1 MKGIVSSSAKLRLL
15 LLLALAVPYHAGA
28 QDQRNRGMKLNKSVG
43 ATSAEAAKGP
53 VQLWALI
60 IGISNYKYGDQEIEG
75 LKIANLAYA
84 TTDAKSVYD
93 FLQSNAGG
101 GFRDVSNGGH
111 MILLTD
117 EEATKANIEQQL
129 NSLKEAKPDDYF
141 IIYVAGH
148 GHIATRRVRDSA
160 TGEEKEVPASYFVV
174 YDTDPR
180 DFKGTGVDMEW
191 FRQTVEKN
199 IPARRGLML
208 LDTCHSGGIVQPARD
223 PLGEASNRP
232 FLEALRTIRGLGI
245 ISAAGALELS
255 FEKPDIDHGVFTY
268 CLLEAMRG
276 AADENKD
283 RIVIFNEALQF
294 LQEEVPRLTQGRQH
308 PYCYATW
315 GSYDIPLSIVSYSDN
330 EPTPANKYATLVIRN
345 PAVDG
350 VEVAIDDEPQQSA
363 PIAIEVSTQ
372 VQAGAHRISYSQKG
386 TSKGALQVKLE
397 PGETKEVE
405 IKLCFSEI
413 GEEGKPASLPVSIY
427 LSDKE
432 PSSQAKTLFQDG
444 VDKFNRQN
452 FKEAHD
458 LFNRAIKANGGA
470 YANALVYRGRT
481 EQSLGRD
488 KEAVASFKE
497 VLRLKPTDFETKTLL
512 AEASFTSGGDVQ
524 EVYNTLREITTTYP
538 DYAFAHVVLGDVL
551 LWRGETFRAER
562 ELKRAVALNPKSP
575 PAHLILAN
583 ALMYQ
588 PISDKQ
594 KEAVIEAE
602 TALQQFEELSRK
614 RVTFKGLSISHLI
627 FGGGRYADAPAM
639 AEAHYILAKA
649 LTRAVDND
657 PAFAGRKAYLDRA
670 RVSIK
675 EAARLAQS
683 VHDNARLAQ
692 VLVTSA
698 ENYLLTGDVSNAIK
712 DGEQAL
718 GLSNSLP
725 LAELKALVHHVLFR
739 AYRSNQKCAKAAEH
753 LQAYIDIYQSHMAS
767 AQRDQYK
774 AQLEVLK
781 NCADA
786 HRQDL

>member
-1 MKGIVSSSAKLRLL
+1 MKRIASASAIVRLL
-15 LLLALAVPYHAGA
+15 LLLAFAMPFNAGA
-28 QDQRNRGMKLNKSVG
+28 QDQGNRSLKLNKAVG

-60 IGISNYKYGDQEIEG
+60 IGISNYKYGDQEIDG
-75 LKIANLAYA
+75 LTIANLAYA

-101 GFRDVSNGGH
+101 GFRDVSNSGH

-117 EEATKANIEQQL
+117 EAATKANIEQQL
-129 NSLKEAKPDDYF
+129 NYLKEARPDDYF
-141 IIYVAGH
+141 VIYIAGH
-148 GHIATRRVRDSA
+148 GHIDTHRVRDST
-160 TGEEKEVPASYFVV
+160 TGKEKEVTAPYFVV

-208 LDTCHSGGIVQPARD
+208 LDTCHSGGIVQPATRETG
-223 PLGEASNRP
+223 GERSNDP
-232 FLEALRTIRGLGI
+232 FLKALGTIEGLGI
-245 ISAAGALELS
+245 ISASGAQELS
-255 FEKPDIDHGVFTY
+255 LEKPDIDHGVFTY

-276 AADENKD
+276 AADEDKNG
-283 RIVIFNEALQF
+283 IVIFNEAWQF

-308 PYCYATW
+308 PFCYASW
-315 GSYDIPLSIVSYSDN
+315 GSYDIPLSIVSYSGN
-330 EPTPANKYATLVIRN
+330 GPTRANRYATLVIRN

-350 VEVAIDDEPQQSA
+350 VEVAIDDEPRQSA
-363 PIAIEVSTQ
+363 PLAIEVSTQ

-386 TSKGALQVKLE
+386 TSKGALQITLE

-405 IKLCFSEI
+405 IKLCFSEAAD
-413 GEEGKPASLPVSIY
+413 EDRLASLPVSIY

-432 PSSQAKTLFQDG
+432 PSPEAKSLFHDG
-444 VDKFNRQN
+444 VDSFNRQKFN
-452 FKEAHD
+452 EAYD
-458 LFNRAIKANGGA
+458 RFSRAIKANDGA
-470 YANALVYRGRT
+470 YSRALVYRGRT
-481 EQSLGRD
+481 EQSLGRNAQAVTSFQ
-488 KEAVASFKE
+488 EA
-497 VLRLKPTDFETKTLL
+497 LRLKPTDFETKTLL
-512 AEASFTSGGDVQ
+512 AEARFNSGGDVQ
-524 EVYNTLREITTTYP
+524 NVYNTLREITTTYP

-562 ELKRAVALNPKSP
+562 ELKRAVALNPNSP

-594 KEAVIEAE
+594 KEAVTEAE
-602 TALQQFEELSRK
+602 TALRQFEELSRK

-627 FGGGRYADAPAM
+627 FGGGRYADAPAI

-649 LTRAVDND
+649 LTRAVGSD
-657 PAFAGRKAYLDRA
+657 PAFVGRKAYLDRA

-675 EAARLAQS
+675 EAARLAQN

-698 ENYLLTGDVSNAIK
+698 ENYLLTGDVSNAIN

-718 GLSNSLP
+718 ALSNSLP

-739 AYRSNQKCAKAAEH
+739 AYSSNQKCAKAATH
-753 LQAYIDIYQSHMAS
+753 LQAYIDIYQSHMIS

-786 HRQDL
+786 NRQH